1 MEHCGTAVVVN
12 LPARDDSGIL
22 RSRREHSLNQRSNI
36 GVFVD
41 TLDQDYQQQIL
52 AGVDAEAR
60 ALDLDVT
67 CFAGGVFGAP
77 DGTHVQSNS
86 AYDLCSEQR
95 MDALIVLSGTLSN
108 YSGMESLSQYCRRFL
123 ARPVC
128 SIGGALTGAVEV
140 AVDNRAGMRQALTHL
155 AQTCGRRRIAFVKGP
170 QGNDE
175 ALERFQVYR
184 EAVEDLR
191 LANEADLVVD
201 GDFLEPSGAAAIKTL
216 LDDRRL
222 GFDALMCA
230 SDLMAIGA
238 MRALAERKVAV
249 PQKVA
254 VVGFDDIP
262 AARFAAPSLA
272 TVRQPLFDQ
281 GRRALRE
288 VVARLSEKDL
298 PGRVFLDAT
307 FIPRESC
314 GARSLA
320 SFTTGLTSMLAD
332 PELLEPLRFE
342 EAYRLALPRILADVR
357 RVIEEAG
364 FDCEPNLPETLLVQA
379 ATDIQGRRRGL
390 LQGQSFVSFLEDVI
404 GRMEQSPSTEVS
416 AWQEVITVMRRH
428 FSLCLRQDPKWR
440 RAADEMWHMARSS
453 VSLLAERSQ
462 ARRYLAEATLSRTLR
477 LSGTRL
483 LNATDMKEFSA
494 ALTDSLTRLSIPAC
508 FVALATPQGDFR
520 GVFGER
526 WGNVLHKFEGRFSAQ
541 RLMPE
546 FLGQRPRRATWLIEP
561 LIARKRSL
569 GYVVFETGPLEGRV
583 YAALRDQISAAMG
596 AGLADSVEAER

>member
-1 MEHCGTAVVVN
+1 MNKRTIV
-12 LPARDDSGIL
+12 
-22 RSRREHSLNQRSNI
+22 

-41 TLDQDYQQQIL
+41 TLDQDYQQQIVL
-52 AGVDAEAR
+52 GIDAEAR
-60 ALDLDVT
+60 SLDLDVT
-67 CFAGGVFGAP
+67 CFAGGALHAP
-77 DGTHVQSNS
+77 DAGQRESNA
-86 AYDLCSEQR
+86 AYELCSGNR
-95 MDALIVLSGTLSN
+95 IDALIILSGTLSN
-108 YSGMESLSQYCRRFL
+108 YSGMESLSQYCKRFL
-123 ARPVC
+123 RVPVC
-128 SIGGALTGAVEV
+128 SIGGALAGAVEV
-140 AVDNRAGMRQALTHL
+140 AVDNRAGVRQALTHL

-170 QGNDE
+170 PGNDE
-175 ALERFQVYR
+175 AQERFQVYK

-191 LANEADLVVD
+191 LANEVELVVE
-201 GDFLEPSGAAAIKTL
+201 GDFLEPSGMRAVKTL

-254 VVGFDDIP
+254 VVGFDDIQ

-272 TVRQPLFDQ
+272 TVRQPLYEQ

-298 PGRVFLDAT
+298 PGRVFLDAS

-320 SFTTGLTSMLAD
+320 SFTSGLTSLLAD

-342 EAYRLALPRILADVR
+342 EAYRLALPRILSDVR

-364 FDCEPNLPETLLVQA
+364 FDCEPGLPETLLVQA

-404 GRMEQSPSTEVS
+404 GQMDQSPSTDVS
-416 AWQEVITVMRRH
+416 AWQEVIAVMRRH

-440 RAADEMWHMARSS
+440 RSADEMWHMARSS

-462 ARRYLAEATLSRTLR
+462 ARRWLAETALFRTLR
-477 LSGTRL
+477 IAGTRL
-483 LNATDMKEFSA
+483 LNATSWAELGE
-494 ALTDSLTRLSIPAC
+494 ALADTLSRLEIPAC
-508 FVALATPQGDFR
+508 FIALEDAERGHR
-520 GVFGER
+520 GVLGVRDRTITLE
-526 WGNVLHKFEGRFSAQ
+526 FEGGFSAE

-546 FLGQRPRRATWLIEP
+546 TGAERPLRATWLLEP
-561 LIARKRSL
+561 LVRRQRRL
-569 GYVVFETGPLEGRV
+569 GYVIFETGALEGRV
-583 YAALRDQISAAMG
+583 YASLRDQLSAAIG
-596 AGLADSVEAER
+596 GLLDR

>member
-1 MEHCGTAVVVN
+1 MACQDAVGAGSWH
-12 LPARDDSGIL
+12 LAEL
-22 RSRREHSLNQRSNI
+22 SLNQRTNI
-36 GVFVD
+36 GVLVD
-41 TLDQDYQQQIL
+41 TLDQDYQQQIVL
-52 AGVDAEAR
+52 GIDAEAR
-60 ALDLDVT
+60 SLDLDVT
-67 CFAGGVFGAP
+67 CFAGGVLDAPEPVHQQANGAY
-77 DGTHVQSNS
+77 
-86 AYDLCSEQR
+86 ALCSEQR
-95 MDALIVLSGTLSN
+95 IDALIVLSGTLSN
-108 YSGMESLSQYCRRFL
+108 YAGMESLSQYCKRFMSL
-123 ARPVC
+123 PVC
-128 SIGGALTGAVEV
+128 SIGGALAGAVEV
-140 AVDNRAGMRQALTHL
+140 AVDNRAGVRQALTHL

-170 QGNDE
+170 PGNDE
-175 ALERFQVYR
+175 AQERFQVYK
-184 EAVEDLR
+184 EAVDDLR
-191 LANEADLVVD
+191 LANEVELVVD
-201 GDFLEPSGAAAIKTL
+201 GDFLEPSGARAVKTL

-254 VVGFDDIP
+254 VVGFDDIQ

-272 TVRQPLFDQ
+272 TVRQPLYEQ

-298 PGRVFLDAT
+298 PGRVFLDAS

-320 SFTTGLTSMLAD
+320 SFTTGLGSLLAD

-364 FDCEPNLPETLLVQA
+364 FDCEPGLPETLLVQA

-404 GRMEQSPSTEVS
+404 GQMDQSPSTDVS
-416 AWQEVITVMRRH
+416 AWQEVIAVMRRH

-440 RAADEMWHMARSS
+440 RSADEMWHMARSS

-462 ARRYLAEATLSRTLR
+462 ARRWLAETALSRTLR
-477 LSGTRL
+477 MAGTRL
-483 LNATDMKEFSA
+483 INVTGWAELGETLADT
-494 ALTDSLTRLSIPAC
+494 LGRLEVPGC
-508 FVALATPQGDFR
+508 FVALEEGDTHR
-520 GVFGER
+520 GALAIRDRSV
-526 WGNVLHKFEGRFSAQ
+526 VLEPEGRFTRE
-541 RLMPE
+541 RLLPE
-546 FLGQRPRRATWLIEP
+546 GFTERSSRVTWLLEP
-561 LIARKRSL
+561 LVFKRRRL
-569 GYVVFETGPLEGRV
+569 GYAVFEVGPLEGRV
-583 YAALRDQISAAMG
+583 YAALRDHLSAAIG
-596 AGLADSVEAER
+596 GLLAPG

>member
-1 MEHCGTAVVVN
+1 MACQDAVGAGSWQ
-12 LPARDDSGIL
+12 LAEL
-22 RSRREHSLNQRSNI
+22 SLNPRTNI

-41 TLDQDYQQQIL
+41 TLDQDYQQQIVL
-52 AGVDAEAR
+52 GIDAEAR
-60 ALDLDVT
+60 SLDLDVT
-67 CFAGGVFGAP
+67 CFAGGVLDAP
-77 DGTHVQSNS
+77 EPVHRQANA
-86 AYDLCSEQR
+86 AYGLCSEQR
-95 MDALIVLSGTLSN
+95 IDALIVLSGTLSN
-108 YSGMESLSQYCRRFL
+108 FAGMEALSQYCKRFMTL
-123 ARPVC
+123 PVC
-128 SIGGALTGAVEV
+128 SIGGALAGAVEV
-140 AVDNRAGMRQALTHL
+140 AVDNRAGVRQALTHL

-170 QGNDE
+170 PGNDE
-175 ALERFQVYR
+175 AQERFQVYK
-184 EAVEDLR
+184 EAVDDLR

-201 GDFLEPSGAAAIKTL
+201 GDFLEPSGARAVKTL

-254 VVGFDDIP
+254 VVGFDDIQ

-272 TVRQPLFDQ
+272 TVRQPLYEQ

-298 PGRVFLDAT
+298 PGRVFLDAS

-320 SFTTGLTSMLAD
+320 SFTTGLGSLLAD
-332 PELLEPLRFE
+332 PELIEPLRFE

-364 FDCEPNLPETLLVQA
+364 FDCEPGLPETLLVQA

-404 GRMEQSPSTEVS
+404 GQMDQSPSTDVS
-416 AWQEVITVMRRH
+416 AWQEVIAVMRRH

-440 RAADEMWHMARSS
+440 RSADEMWHMARSS

-462 ARRYLAEATLSRTLR
+462 ARRWLAETALSRTLR
-477 LSGTRL
+477 MAGTRL
-483 LNATDMKEFSA
+483 INVTSWSELGE
-494 ALTDSLTRLSIPAC
+494 ALGDASSRLEIPSC
-508 FVALATPQGDFR
+508 FVALEEGDDSYR
-520 GVFGER
+520 GAIAVR
-526 WGNVLHKFEGRFSAQ
+526 DRAVVLELEGRFNRQ

-546 FLGQRPRRATWLIEP
+546 SFGVRSSRVTWLLEP
-561 LIARKRSL
+561 LVFKRRRL
-569 GYVVFETGPLEGRV
+569 GYAVFELGPLEGRV
-583 YAALRDQISAAMG
+583 YAALRDHLSAAVG
-596 AGLADSVEAER
+596 GLLAPG

>member
-1 MEHCGTAVVVN
+1 
-12 LPARDDSGIL
+12 
-22 RSRREHSLNQRSNI
+22 LNQRTNI

-41 TLDQDYQQQIL
+41 TLDQDYQQQIVL
-52 AGVDAEAR
+52 GIDAEAR
-60 ALDLDVT
+60 SLDLDVT
-67 CFAGGVFGAP
+67 CFAGGVLQGPEPVHRA
-77 DGTHVQSNS
+77 SNA
-86 AYDLCSEQR
+86 AYELCSGER
-95 MDALIVLSGTLSN
+95 IDALIVLSGTLSN
-108 YSGMESLSQYCRRFL
+108 YSGMEALSQYCKRFM
-123 ARPVC
+123 RVPVC
-128 SIGGALTGAVEV
+128 SIGGALAGAVEV
-140 AVDNRAGMRQALTHL
+140 AVDNRAGVRQALTHL
-155 AQTCGRRRIAFVKGP
+155 AQTCGRRRIAFVRGP
-170 QGNDE
+170 TGNDE
-175 ALERFQVYR
+175 AQERFQVYK
-184 EAVEDLR
+184 EAVDDLR
-191 LANEADLVVD
+191 LANEAELVVE
-201 GDFLEPSGAAAIKTL
+201 GDFLEPSGMLAIKTL

-254 VVGFDDIP
+254 VVGFDDIQ

-272 TVRQPLFDQ
+272 TVRQPLYEQ

-320 SFTTGLTSMLAD
+320 SFTSGLTSLLAD

-364 FDCEPNLPETLLVQA
+364 FDCEPGLPETLLVQA

-390 LQGQSFVSFLEDVI
+390 LQGQSFVAFLEDVI
-404 GRMEQSPSTEVS
+404 GQMDQSPSTDVS
-416 AWQEVITVMRRH
+416 AWQEVIAVMRRH

-440 RAADEMWHMARSS
+440 RSADEMWHMARSS

-462 ARRYLAEATLSRTLR
+462 ARRWLAETALSRTLQ
-477 LSGTRL
+477 LAGTRL
-483 LNATDMKEFSA
+483 INTTSWAEVGEVLADTLS
-494 ALTDSLTRLSIPAC
+494 RLDIPGC
-508 FVALATPQGDFR
+508 FVALEDSERGHR
-520 GVFGER
+520 GVLAVRDRTVTLE
-526 WGNVLHKFEGRFSAQ
+526 FEGSFSPE
-541 RLMPE
+541 RLTPDSGSE
-546 FLGQRPRRATWLIEP
+546 RPLRATWLLEP
-561 LIARKRSL
+561 LVLRQRRL
-569 GYVVFETGPLEGRV
+569 GYVVFETGALEGRV
-583 YAALRDQISAAMG
+583 YATLRDQLSAAIG
-596 AGLADSVEAER
+596 GLLGQ

>member
-1 MEHCGTAVVVN
+1 LE
-12 LPARDDSGIL
+12 
-22 RSRREHSLNQRSNI
+22 QRTNI

-41 TLDQDYQQQIL
+41 TLDQDYQHQIVL
-52 AGVDAEAR
+52 GIDAEAR
-60 ALDLDVT
+60 SLDLDVT
-67 CFAGGVFGAP
+67 CFAGGVLDAPEPVHRQANGAY
-77 DGTHVQSNS
+77 
-86 AYDLCSEQR
+86 ALCSEKR
-95 MDALIVLSGTLSN
+95 IDALIVLSGTLSN
-108 YSGMESLSQYCRRFL
+108 YAGMESLSQYCKRFML
-123 ARPVC
+123 LPVC
-128 SIGGALTGAVEV
+128 SIGGALAGAVEV
-140 AVDNRAGMRQALTHL
+140 AVDNRAGVRQALTHL

-170 QGNDE
+170 PGNDE
-175 ALERFQVYR
+175 AQERFQVYK
-184 EAVEDLR
+184 EAVDDLR
-191 LANEADLVVD
+191 LANEAELVVE
-201 GDFLEPSGAAAIKTL
+201 GDFLEPSGARAIKTL

-254 VVGFDDIP
+254 VVGFDDIQ

-272 TVRQPLFDQ
+272 TVRQPLYEQ

-298 PGRVFLDAT
+298 PGRVFLDAS

-320 SFTTGLTSMLAD
+320 SFTSGLTSLLSD

-364 FDCEPNLPETLLVQA
+364 FDCEPGLPETLLVQA

-390 LQGQSFVSFLEDVI
+390 LQGQSFVSFLEDVV
-404 GRMEQSPSTEVS
+404 GQMDQSPSTDVS
-416 AWQEVITVMRRH
+416 AWQEVIAVMRRH

-440 RAADEMWHMARSS
+440 RSADEMWHMARSS

-462 ARRYLAEATLSRTLR
+462 ARRWLAETALFRTLR
-477 LSGTRL
+477 IAGTRL
-483 LNATDMKEFSA
+483 INTTSWAELGEVLVDTLN
-494 ALTDSLTRLSIPAC
+494 RLAIPGC
-508 FVALATPQGDFR
+508 FVAIEQPGGGHR
-520 GVFGER
+520 GVLAVSDRSVSLE
-526 WGNVLHKFEGRFSAQ
+526 FEGSFSRDRLVPEAMRARTQ
-541 RLMPE
+541 RV
-546 FLGQRPRRATWLIEP
+546 TWLVEP
-561 LIARKRSL
+561 LVLMQRRL

-583 YAALRDQISAAMG
+583 YAALRDHLSVAIS
-596 AGLADSVEAER
+596 GLSARPEPAPS

>member
-1 MEHCGTAVVVN
+1 
-12 LPARDDSGIL
+12 
-22 RSRREHSLNQRSNI
+22 LNQRTNI

-41 TLDQDYQQQIL
+41 TLDQDYQQQIVL
-52 AGVDAEAR
+52 GIDAEAR
-60 ALDLDVT
+60 SLDLDVT
-67 CFAGGVFGAP
+67 CFAGGVLDAP
-77 DGTHVQSNS
+77 EPINQQSNG
-86 AYDLCSEQR
+86 AYALCSPQR
-95 MDALIVLSGTLSN
+95 IDALIVLSGTLSN
-108 YSGMESLSQYCRRFL
+108 YSGMESLSRYCRRFML
-123 ARPVC
+123 LPVC

-140 AVDNRAGMRQALTHL
+140 AVDNRAGVRQALTHL

-170 QGNDE
+170 PGNDE
-175 ALERFQVYR
+175 AQERFQVYK
-184 EAVEDLR
+184 EAVDDLR
-191 LANEADLVVD
+191 LANEAELVVE
-201 GDFLEPSGAAAIKTL
+201 GDFLEPSGARAIKTL

-254 VVGFDDIP
+254 VVGFDDIQ

-272 TVRQPLFDQ
+272 TVRQPLYEQ

-298 PGRVFLDAT
+298 PGRVFLDAS

-320 SFTTGLTSMLAD
+320 SFTSGLTSLLAD

-364 FDCEPNLPETLLVQA
+364 FDCEPGLPETLLVQA

-390 LQGQSFVSFLEDVI
+390 LQGQSFVSFLEDVV
-404 GRMEQSPSTEVS
+404 GQMDQSPSTDVS
-416 AWQEVITVMRRH
+416 AWQEVIAVMRRH

-440 RAADEMWHMARSS
+440 RSADEMWHMARSS

-462 ARRYLAEATLSRTLR
+462 ARRWLAETALFRTLR
-477 LSGTRL
+477 IAGTRMINTTSWAEL
-483 LNATDMKEFSA
+483 GDVLADT
-494 ALTDSLTRLSIPAC
+494 LGRLEIPGC
-508 FVALATPQGDFR
+508 FVALEESNGEHR
-520 GVFGER
+520 GMLAVR
-526 WGNVLHKFEGRFSAQ
+526 DRVVTHDHEGTFSSE

-546 FLGQRPRRATWLIEP
+546 SLAERPQRVTWLLEP
-561 LIARKRSL
+561 LVLRQRRL
-569 GYVVFETGPLEGRV
+569 GYVMFETGPLEGRV
-583 YAALRDQISAAMG
+583 YAALRDHLSAAIG
-596 AGLADSVEAER
+596 GLIGR

>member
-1 MEHCGTAVVVN
+1 VAVHV
-12 LPARDDSGIL
+12 PACDTPRGGRI
-22 RSRREHSLNQRSNI
+22 RRELSLNQRNNI

-41 TLDQDYQQQIL
+41 TLDQDYQQQIVL
-52 AGVDAEAR
+52 GIDAEAR
-60 ALDLDVT
+60 SLDLDVT
-67 CFAGGVFGAP
+67 CFAGGVLNVP
-77 DGTHVQSNS
+77 DAVQRKSNA
-86 AYDLCSEQR
+86 AYELCSSER
-95 MDALIVLSGTLSN
+95 IDALIVLSGTLSN

-123 ARPVC
+123 HLPVY
-128 SIGGALTGAVEV
+128 SIGGALSGAVEV
-140 AVDNRAGMRQALTHL
+140 AVDNRAGVRQALTHL
-155 AQTCGRRRIAFVKGP
+155 AQTCGRRRIAFVQGP
-170 QGNDE
+170 PGNDE
-175 ALERFQVYR
+175 AQERFQVYK
-184 EAVEDLR
+184 EAVQDLR
-191 LANEADLVVD
+191 LANETDLVVE
-201 GDFLEPSGAAAIKTL
+201 GDFLEPSGARAIQTL

-272 TVRQPLFDQ
+272 TVRQPLFEQ

-298 PGRVFLDAT
+298 PGRVFLDAS

-320 SFTTGLTSMLAD
+320 SFTSGLTSLLAD

-364 FDCEPNLPETLLVQA
+364 FDCEPGLPETLLVQA

-404 GRMEQSPSTEVS
+404 GKMEQSPTTDVS
-416 AWQEVITVMRRH
+416 AWQEVIAVMRRH

-440 RAADEMWHMARSS
+440 RSADEMWHMARSS

-462 ARRYLAEATLSRTLR
+462 ARRWLAEAALFRTLR
-477 LSGTRL
+477 LAGRWL
-483 LNATDMKEFSA
+483 LNTTSMAQLAE
-494 ALTDSLTRLSIPAC
+494 ALADALSRLDIPAC
-508 FVALATPQGDFR
+508 FVALETPEGDHR
-520 GVFGER
+520 GVVSIRER
-526 WGNVLHKFEGRFSAQ
+526 SVTLEFEGRFSQQ
-541 RLMPE
+541 RLVPE
-546 FLGQRPRRATWLIEP
+546 AFAERTKRATWLLEP
-561 LIARKRSL
+561 LVARQRRL
-569 GYVVFETGPLEGRV
+569 GYVVFETGGLEGRV
-583 YAALRDQISAAMG
+583 YAALRDQLSAAL
-596 AGLADSVEAER
+596 AGLEA

>member
-1 MEHCGTAVVVN
+1 
-12 LPARDDSGIL
+12 LPI
-22 RSRREHSLNQRSNI
+22 QRTNI

-41 TLDQDYQQQIL
+41 TLDQDYQQQVVLGI
-52 AGVDAEAR
+52 DAEAKS
-60 ALDLDVT
+60 LELDVT
-67 CFAGGVFGAP
+67 CFVGGLLKAP
-77 DGTHVQSNS
+77 DPYQAELNA
-86 AYDLCSEQR
+86 AYALCDAAR
-95 MDALIVLSGTLSN
+95 IDALVVLSGTLAN
-108 YSGMESLSQYCRRFL
+108 YSGMESLSQYCRRYMHL
-123 ARPVC
+123 PVC
-128 SIGGALTGAVEV
+128 SIGGALAGAVEV
-140 AVDNRAGMRQALTHL
+140 AVDNRAGVRQALTHL

-175 ALERFQVYR
+175 AQERFQVYR

-191 LANEADLVVD
+191 LANEADLVVE
-201 GDFLEPSGAAAIKTL
+201 GDFLEPSGARAVKIL

-238 MRALAERKVAV
+238 MRELAERKVAV

-254 VVGFDDIP
+254 VVGFDDIQ

-272 TVRQPLFDQ
+272 TVRQPLYEQ

-288 VVARLSEKDL
+288 VVARISEKDL
-298 PGRVFLDAT
+298 PGRVFLDAS

-314 GARSLA
+314 GARSLS
-320 SFTTGLTSMLAD
+320 SFTSGLTSMLAD

-342 EAYRLALPRILADVR
+342 EAYRLALPRILSDLR

-364 FDCEPNLPETLLVQA
+364 FDCEPGLPDTLLVQA

-390 LQGQSFVSFLEDVI
+390 LQGQSFVSFLEEVI
-404 GRMEQSPSTEVS
+404 GQMDQSPTTDVS
-416 AWQEVITVMRRH
+416 AWQEVIAVMRRH

-462 ARRYLAEATLSRTLR
+462 ARRWLSETALFRTLR
-477 LSGTRL
+477 LGGTRL
-483 LNATDMKEFSA
+483 LNTTTWRDLGEALGTTLARLEVPSCFIAINAGTASYAGVVAIRGGQTSYDFEGEFSA
-494 ALTDSLTRLSIPAC
+494 S
-508 FVALATPQGDFR
+508 
-520 GVFGER
+520 
-526 WGNVLHKFEGRFSAQ
+526 

-546 FLGQRPRRATWLIEP
+546 AFYRGRGRATWLIKP
-561 LIARKRSL
+561 LVVRQRRL
-569 GYVVFETGPLEGRV
+569 GYVVFEAGPLEGRV
-583 YAALRDQISAAMG
+583 YAALRDYLSAAI
-596 AGLADSVEAER
+596 ASLEPRILLVQSESAPARNS

>member
-1 MEHCGTAVVVN
+1 
-12 LPARDDSGIL
+12 
-22 RSRREHSLNQRSNI
+22 LNQRTVI

-41 TLDQDYQQQIL
+41 TLDQDYQQQIVL
-52 AGVDAEAR
+52 GIDAEAR
-60 ALDLDVT
+60 SLDLDVI
-67 CFAGGVFGAP
+67 CFAGGALHAP
-77 DGTHVQSNS
+77 DALQRASNA
-86 AYDLCSEQR
+86 AYELCSSER
-95 MDALIVLSGTLSN
+95 IDALIVLSGTLAN
-108 YSGMESLSQYCRRFL
+108 YSGMEALSQYCKRFMGV
-123 ARPVC
+123 PVC
-128 SIGGALTGAVEV
+128 SIGGALAGAVEV
-140 AVDNRAGMRQALTHL
+140 AVDNRAGVRQALTHL

-170 QGNDE
+170 PGNDE
-175 ALERFQVYR
+175 AQERFQVYK

-191 LANEADLVVD
+191 LANEAELVVE
-201 GDFLEPSGAAAIKTL
+201 GDFLEPSGARAVQTL

-254 VVGFDDIP
+254 VVGFDDIQ

-272 TVRQPLFDQ
+272 TVRQPLFEQ

-320 SFTTGLTSMLAD
+320 SFTSGLTSLLAD

-364 FDCEPNLPETLLVQA
+364 FDCEPGLPETLLVQA

-404 GRMEQSPSTEVS
+404 GQMDQSPSTDVS
-416 AWQEVITVMRRH
+416 AWQEVIAVMRRH

-440 RAADEMWHMARSS
+440 RSADEMWHMARSS

-462 ARRYLAEATLSRTLR
+462 ARRWLAETALFRTLR
-477 LSGTRL
+477 LAGTRL
-483 LNATDMKEFSA
+483 LNATSWPE
-494 ALTDSLTRLSIPAC
+494 LGE
-508 FVALATPQGDFR
+508 ALADTLQRLDIPGCFIALEDAERGHR
-520 GVFGER
+520 GVLAVRGGTVTLELEGSFSPER
-526 WGNVLHKFEGRFSAQ
+526 LQ
-541 RLMPE
+541 PE
-546 FLGQRPRRATWLIEP
+546 AGAERPLRATSLLEP
-561 LIARKRSL
+561 LVRRQRRL
-569 GYVVFETGPLEGRV
+569 GYVVFETGALEGRV
-583 YAALRDQISAAMG
+583 YASLRDQLSAAIG
-596 AGLADSVEAER
+596 GLLER

>member
-1 MEHCGTAVVVN
+1 MNPRT
-12 LPARDDSGIL
+12 
-22 RSRREHSLNQRSNI
+22 NI

-41 TLDQDYQQQIL
+41 TLDQDYQQQIVL
-52 AGVDAEAR
+52 GIDAEAR
-60 ALDLDVT
+60 SLGLDVT
-67 CFAGGVFGAP
+67 CFAGGVLEAP
-77 DGTHVQSNS
+77 EPFHRAANAS
-86 AYDLCSEQR
+86 YELCSKDR
-95 MDALIVLSGTLSN
+95 IDALIVLSGTLSN
-108 YSGMESLSQYCRRFL
+108 YAGMESLSRRCQHFL
-123 ARPVC
+123 ELPVC
-128 SIGGALTGAVEV
+128 SIGGSLSGAVEV
-140 AVDNRAGMRQALTHL
+140 AVDNRAGVRQALTHL
-155 AQTCGRRRIAFVKGP
+155 AQTCGRRRIAFIKGP

-175 ALERFQVYR
+175 AQERYQVYR
-184 EAVEDLR
+184 EAVADLR
-191 LANEADLVVD
+191 LANEADLVVE
-201 GDFLEPSGAAAIKTL
+201 GDFLEPSGARAIKTL

-272 TVRQPLFDQ
+272 TVRQPLYEQ

-298 PGRVFLDAT
+298 PGRVFLDAS

-320 SFTTGLTSMLAD
+320 TSTSGVTSMLTD

-364 FDCEPNLPETLLVQA
+364 FACEPGLPETLLVQA

-390 LQGQSFVSFLEDVI
+390 LQGQSFVSFLEDVV
-404 GRMEQSPSTEVS
+404 GRMDQSPSTDVS
-416 AWQEVITVMRRH
+416 AWQEVIAVMRRH

-440 RAADEMWHMARSS
+440 RSADEMWHMARSS

-462 ARRYLAEATLSRTLR
+462 ARRWLAEAALFRTLR
-477 LSGTRL
+477 SSSTRFINATSMREVGDALADVSTRL
-483 LNATDMKEFSA
+483 A
-494 ALTDSLTRLSIPAC
+494 IPSC
-508 FVALATPQGDFR
+508 FVALEDPAGGYRGAIEVSER
-520 GVFGER
+520 GVNLDFD
-526 WGNVLHKFEGRFSAQ
+526 GRFSSE
-541 RLMPE
+541 RLVPE
-546 FLGQRPRRATWLIEP
+546 SLSSATRRATWLLEP
-561 LIARKRSL
+561 LIVQQRRL
-569 GYVVFETGPLEGRV
+569 GYVMFETGALEGRV
-583 YAALRDQISAAMG
+583 YVCLRDQLSAAI
-596 AGLADSVEAER
+596 AGVAATG

>member
-1 MEHCGTAVVVN
+1 MTLNRVS
-12 LPARDDSGIL
+12 ART
-22 RSRREHSLNQRSNI
+22 NI

-41 TLDQDYQQQIL
+41 TLDQDYQQQVVQGI
-52 AGVDAEAR
+52 DAEAK

-67 CFAGGVFGAP
+67 CFVGGPLGGP
-77 DGTHVQSNS
+77 DAIHAELNS
-86 AYDLCSEQR
+86 AYALCASER
-95 MDALIVLSGTLSN
+95 IDALVVLSGTLAN
-108 YSGMESLSQYCRRFL
+108 YCGMEALGSYCKRFMHL
-123 ARPVC
+123 PVC
-128 SIGGALTGAVEV
+128 SVGGNLPGTVEV
-140 AVDNRAGMRQALTHL
+140 AVDNRAGIRQALAHL
-155 AQTCGRRRIAFVKGP
+155 AQTCGRRRIAFIKGP
-170 QGNDE
+170 PGNEE
-175 ALERFQVYR
+175 AQERFQVYR

-191 LANEADLVVD
+191 LANEAELVVE
-201 GDFLEPSGAAAIKTL
+201 GDFLEPSGAEAVKIL

-254 VVGFDDIP
+254 VVGFDDIH

-272 TVRQPLFDQ
+272 TVRQPLYEQ

-288 VVARLSEKDL
+288 VVARISENDL
-298 PGRVFLDAT
+298 PGRVFLEAT

-314 GARSLA
+314 GARSLS
-320 SFTTGLTSMLAD
+320 SFTSGLTSLLAD

-342 EAYRLALPRILADVR
+342 EAYRLALPRILSDVR

-404 GRMEQSPSTEVS
+404 GHMDQSPSVDVS
-416 AWQEVITVMRRH
+416 AWQEVIAVMRRH

-453 VSLLAERSQ
+453 VSLLAERRQ
-462 ARRYLAEATLSRTLR
+462 ARRWLAEAALFRTLR
-477 LSGTRL
+477 MAGTKMINSSDWGEL
-483 LNATDMKEFSA
+483 AEAVADSA
-494 ALTDSLTRLSIPAC
+494 RQLEIPGV
-508 FVALATPQGDFR
+508 FVALGSAAEGYR
-520 GVFGER
+520 GAILVRDGLVEYDVAGE
-526 WGNVLHKFEGRFSAQ
+526 FSSL

-546 FLGQRPRRATWLIEP
+546 ALRSRERRSTWLIEP
-561 LIARKRSL
+561 LIARKQHL
-569 GYVVFETGPLEGRV
+569 GYVLFETGQLEGRV
-583 YAALRDQISAAMG
+583 YAALRDYVSAAIT
-596 AGLADSVEAER
+596 GLSEPPTGTR

>member
-1 MEHCGTAVVVN
+1 MACQDPDGGGSCTAGGD
-12 LPARDDSGIL
+12 L
-22 RSRREHSLNQRSNI
+22 LNQRTNI

-41 TLDQDYQQQIL
+41 TLDQDYQQQIVL
-52 AGVDAEAR
+52 GIDAEAR
-60 ALDLDVT
+60 SLDLDVV
-67 CFAGGVFGAP
+67 CFAGGVLDAP
-77 DGTHVQSNS
+77 DPVHQQANA
-86 AYDLCSEQR
+86 AYGLCSEER
-95 MDALIVLSGTLSN
+95 IDALIVLSGTLSN
-108 YSGMESLSQYCRRFL
+108 YSGMESLSQYCKRFMTL
-123 ARPVC
+123 PVC
-128 SIGGALTGAVEV
+128 SIGGALAGAVEV
-140 AVDNRAGMRQALTHL
+140 AVDNRAGVRQALTHL

-170 QGNDE
+170 PSNDE
-175 ALERFQVYR
+175 ARERFQVYK
-184 EAVEDLR
+184 EAVDDLR
-191 LANEADLVVD
+191 LANEADLVVE
-201 GDFLEPSGAAAIKTL
+201 GDFLEPSGALAIKVL

-238 MRALAERKVAV
+238 MRALAERKVPV

-272 TVRQPLFDQ
+272 TVRQPLYEQ

-298 PGRVFLDAT
+298 PGRVFLDAS

-320 SFTTGLTSMLAD
+320 AFTSGLSSVLAD

-357 RVIEEAG
+357 RVIVEAG
-364 FDCEPNLPETLLVQA
+364 FDCEPGLPETLLVQA

-404 GRMEQSPSTEVS
+404 GQMDQSPSTDVS
-416 AWQEVITVMRRH
+416 AWQEVIAVMRRH

-440 RAADEMWHMARSS
+440 RSADEMWHMARSS

-462 ARRYLAEATLSRTLR
+462 ARRWLAETALSRTLR
-477 LSGTRL
+477 IAGTRL
-483 LNATDMKEFSA
+483 INVISWPELGE
-494 ALTDSLTRLSIPAC
+494 ALADALGQLGIPAC
-508 FVALATPQGDFR
+508 FVALDEGDGQHR
-520 GVFGER
+520 GAIAVRGRSISLE
-526 WGNVLHKFEGRFSAQ
+526 FEGRFSRQ
-541 RLMPE
+541 RLLPE
-546 FLGQRPRRATWLIEP
+546 PLAHRASRVTWLIEP
-561 LIARKRSL
+561 LVLKQRRL
-569 GYVVFETGPLEGRV
+569 GYAVFELGPLEGRV
-583 YAALRDQISAAMG
+583 YAALRDHVSAG
-596 AGLADSVEAER
+596 IGGLLASS

>member
-1 MEHCGTAVVVN
+1 
-12 LPARDDSGIL
+12 
-22 RSRREHSLNQRSNI
+22 LNQRTNI

-41 TLDQDYQQQIL
+41 TLDQDYQQQIVL
-52 AGVDAEAR
+52 GIDAEAR
-60 ALDLDVT
+60 SLDLDVT
-67 CFAGGVFGAP
+67 CFAGGVLNAP
-77 DGTHVQSNS
+77 EPIHRASNA
-86 AYDLCSEQR
+86 AYELCSSER
-95 MDALIVLSGTLSN
+95 IDALIVLSGTLSN
-108 YSGMESLSQYCRRFL
+108 YSGMEALSQYCKRFMSV
-123 ARPVC
+123 PVC
-128 SIGGALTGAVEV
+128 SIGGALAGAVEV
-140 AVDNRAGMRQALTHL
+140 AVDNRAGVRQALTHL

-170 QGNDE
+170 AGNDE
-175 ALERFQVYR
+175 AQERFQVYK

-191 LANEADLVVD
+191 LANEAELVVE
-201 GDFLEPSGAAAIKTL
+201 GDFLEPSGMRAIETL

-238 MRALAERKVAV
+238 MRAMAERKVAV

-254 VVGFDDIP
+254 VVGFDDIQ

-272 TVRQPLFDQ
+272 TVRQPLYEQ

-320 SFTTGLTSMLAD
+320 SFTSGLTSLLAD

-364 FDCEPNLPETLLVQA
+364 FDCEPGLPETLLVQA

-404 GRMEQSPSTEVS
+404 GQMDQSPSTDVS
-416 AWQEVITVMRRH
+416 AWQEVIAVMRRH

-440 RAADEMWHMARSS
+440 RSADEMWHMARSS

-462 ARRYLAEATLSRTLR
+462 ARRWLAETALSRTLQ
-477 LSGTRL
+477 LAGTRL
-483 LNATDMKEFSA
+483 INTTSWAEVGEVLADTLS
-494 ALTDSLTRLSIPAC
+494 RLEIPSC
-508 FVALATPQGDFR
+508 FVALEDPERGHR
-520 GVFGER
+520 GVLAVRDRTVTLE
-526 WGNVLHKFEGRFSAQ
+526 FEGQFSPERLTPDTGAQ
-541 RLMPE
+541 RPL
-546 FLGQRPRRATWLIEP
+546 RATWLLEP
-561 LIARKRSL
+561 LVLRQRRL
-569 GYVVFETGPLEGRV
+569 GYVVFETGALEGRV
-583 YAALRDQISAAMG
+583 YATLRDQLSAAIG
-596 AGLADSVEAER
+596 GLSGQ

>member
-1 MEHCGTAVVVN
+1 
-12 LPARDDSGIL
+12 
-22 RSRREHSLNQRSNI
+22 LNQRTNI

-41 TLDQDYQQQIL
+41 TLDQDYQQQIIL
-52 AGVDAEAR
+52 GIDAEAR
-60 ALDLDVT
+60 SLDLDVT
-67 CFAGGVFGAP
+67 CFAGGVLDAP
-77 DGTHVQSNS
+77 EPINQQSNG
-86 AYDLCSEQR
+86 AYALCSPQR
-95 MDALIVLSGTLSN
+95 IDALIVLSGTLSN
-108 YSGMESLSQYCRRFL
+108 YSGMESLSRYCRRFML
-123 ARPVC
+123 LPVC

-140 AVDNRAGMRQALTHL
+140 AVDNRAGVRQALTHL
-155 AQTCGRRRIAFVKGP
+155 AQTCGRRRIAFVQGP
-170 QGNDE
+170 PGNDE
-175 ALERFQVYR
+175 AQERFQVYK
-184 EAVEDLR
+184 EAVDDLR
-191 LANEADLVVD
+191 LANEAELVVE
-201 GDFLEPSGAAAIKTL
+201 GDFLEPSGARAIKTL

-254 VVGFDDIP
+254 VVGFDDIQ

-272 TVRQPLFDQ
+272 TVRQPLYEQ

-298 PGRVFLDAT
+298 PGRVFLDAS

-320 SFTTGLTSMLAD
+320 SFTSGLTSLLAD

-364 FDCEPNLPETLLVQA
+364 FDCEPGLPETLLVQA

-390 LQGQSFVSFLEDVI
+390 LQGQSFVSFLEDVV
-404 GRMEQSPSTEVS
+404 GQMDQSPSTDVS
-416 AWQEVITVMRRH
+416 AWQEVIAVMRRH

-440 RAADEMWHMARSS
+440 RSADEMWHMARSS

-462 ARRYLAEATLSRTLR
+462 ARRWLAETALFRTLR
-477 LSGTRL
+477 IAGTRMINTTSWTEL
-483 LNATDMKEFSA
+483 GDVLADT
-494 ALTDSLTRLSIPAC
+494 LGRLEIPGC
-508 FVALATPQGDFR
+508 FVALEESSGQHRGMLAVCDRVATYDQEGTFSS
-520 GVFGER
+520 ER
-526 WGNVLHKFEGRFSAQ
+526 LLPEGLFERT
-541 RLMPE
+541 
-546 FLGQRPRRATWLIEP
+546 RRVTWLLEP
-561 LIARKRSL
+561 LVLRQRRL
-569 GYVVFETGPLEGRV
+569 GYVMFETGPLEGRV
-583 YAALRDQISAAMG
+583 YAALRDHLSAAIG
-596 AGLADSVEAER
+596 GLIGR

>member
-1 MEHCGTAVVVN
+1 M
-12 LPARDDSGIL
+12 D
-22 RSRREHSLNQRSNI
+22 RRTNI

-41 TLDQDYQQQIL
+41 TLDQDYQQQIVL
-52 AGVDAEAR
+52 GIDAEAR
-60 ALDLDVT
+60 SLDLDVT
-67 CFAGGVFGAP
+67 CFAGGALGSP
-77 DGTHVQSNS
+77 DPVHQQANA
-86 AYDLCSEQR
+86 AYGLCSEQR
-95 MDALIVLSGTLSN
+95 IDALIVLSGTLTN
-108 YSGMESLSQYCRRFL
+108 YSGMEPLSQYTRRFMNL
-123 ARPVC
+123 PVC
-128 SIGGALTGAVEV
+128 SIGGALAGAVEV
-140 AVDNRAGMRQALTHL
+140 AVDNRAGVRQALTHL

-170 QGNDE
+170 PGNDE
-175 ALERFQVYR
+175 AQERFQVYR

-191 LANEADLVVD
+191 LANEADLVVE
-201 GDFLEPSGAAAIKTL
+201 GDFLEPSGARAVKVL

-254 VVGFDDIP
+254 VVGFDDIQ

-272 TVRQPLFDQ
+272 TVRQPLYEQ

-298 PGRVFLDAT
+298 PGRVFLDAS

-320 SFTTGLTSMLAD
+320 SFTSGLSSLMAD

-342 EAYRLALPRILADVR
+342 DAYRLALPRILADVR

-364 FDCEPNLPETLLVQA
+364 FDCEPGLPETLLVQA

-404 GRMEQSPSTEVS
+404 GQMAQSPSTDIS
-416 AWQEVITVMRRH
+416 AWQEVIAVMRRH

-440 RAADEMWHMARSS
+440 RSADEMWHMARSS

-462 ARRYLAEATLSRTLR
+462 ARRWLAEAALSRTMR
-477 LSGTRL
+477 LAGTRL
-483 LNATDMKEFSA
+483 INVTTWADLGE
-494 ALTDSLTRLSIPAC
+494 ALADALGRLDIPAC
-508 FVALATPQGDFR
+508 FVALEEPDGSHR
-520 GVFGER
+520 GGVSVRDGAVQLELD
-526 WGNVLHKFEGRFSAQ
+526 GLFSAQ
-541 RLMPE
+541 RLLPE
-546 FLGQRPRRATWLIEP
+546 AFAERDARVTWLLEP
-561 LIARKRSL
+561 LVFKRRRL
-569 GYVVFETGPLEGRV
+569 GYVMFQLGPLEGRV
-583 YAALRDQISAAMG
+583 YAALRDHVSAAVG
-596 AGLADSVEAER
+596 GLITSL

>member
-1 MEHCGTAVVVN
+1 LE
-12 LPARDDSGIL
+12 
-22 RSRREHSLNQRSNI
+22 QRTII

-41 TLDQDYQQQIL
+41 TLDQDYQQQIVL
-52 AGVDAEAR
+52 GIDAEAR
-60 ALDLDVT
+60 SLDLDVA
-67 CFAGGVFGAP
+67 CFAGGVLDAPEPALRQANGAY
-77 DGTHVQSNS
+77 
-86 AYDLCSEQR
+86 ALCSEKR
-95 MDALIVLSGTLSN
+95 IDALIVLSGTLSN
-108 YSGMESLSQYCRRFL
+108 YSGMESLSQYCKRFML
-123 ARPVC
+123 LPVC
-128 SIGGALTGAVEV
+128 SIGGALAGSVEV
-140 AVDNRAGMRQALTHL
+140 AVDNRAGVRQALTHL

-170 QGNDE
+170 PGNDE
-175 ALERFQVYR
+175 AQERFQVYK
-184 EAVEDLR
+184 EAVDDLR
-191 LANEADLVVD
+191 LANEAELVVE
-201 GDFLEPSGAAAIKTL
+201 GDFLEPSGARAVKTL

-254 VVGFDDIP
+254 VVGFDDIQ

-272 TVRQPLFDQ
+272 TVRQPLYEQ

-298 PGRVFLDAT
+298 PGRVFLDAS

-320 SFTTGLTSMLAD
+320 SFTSGLTSLLSD

-364 FDCEPNLPETLLVQA
+364 FDCEPGLPETLLVQA

-390 LQGQSFVSFLEDVI
+390 LQGQSFVSFLEDVV
-404 GRMEQSPSTEVS
+404 GQMDQSPSTDVS
-416 AWQEVITVMRRH
+416 AWQEVIAVMRRH

-440 RAADEMWHMARSS
+440 RSADEMWHLARSS

-462 ARRYLAEATLSRTLR
+462 ARRWLAETALFRTLR
-477 LSGTRL
+477 IAGTRL
-483 LNATDMKEFSA
+483 INTISWAELGEVLVDTLN
-494 ALTDSLTRLSIPAC
+494 RLAIPSC
-508 FVALATPQGDFR
+508 FVAIEVPGGEHR
-520 GVFGER
+520 GVLAVSDR
-526 WGNVLHKFEGRFSAQ
+526 SVYLDFEGSFSRD
-541 RLMPE
+541 RLIPE
-546 FLGQRPRRATWLIEP
+546 AMSERTQRATWLLEP
-561 LIARKRSL
+561 LVLMQRRL

-583 YAALRDQISAAMG
+583 YAALRDHLSVAI
-596 AGLADSVEAER
+596 AGLAARREPAPS